1 VDSIKDMTEMQ
12 MSAIGEIGNIGVGNA
27 ATALSKIV
35 GKAVN
40 LSVPKVQILPIND
53 AMGIVGDPEM
63 LVAGVY
69 LAIEGD
75 IDGDILLI
83 FSAENSRNL
92 AQIMM
97 CGMMPPKATEDEE
110 NFSEIEISA
119 LKELGNILSS
129 SYLNSLADFTQMT
142 IGPSVP
148 GFCCDMAAA
157 ILSVALIEVS
167 SFGDNVLILQ
177 TNFDIEGQN
186 VEGFFLLVP
195 KPGSLEKIFT
205 ALGVG

>member
-1 VDSIKDMTEMQ
+1 MDSIKDLTEMQ
-12 MSAIGEIGNIGVGNA
+12 MSAIAEIGNIGAGNA

-35 GKAVN
+35 SKAVN
-40 LSVPKVQILPIND
+40 LSVPKVQVLPIND
-53 AMGIVGDPEM
+53 AMGIMGDPEA

-83 FSAENSRNL
+83 FTAHNSKNL
-92 AQIMM
+92 AKIMM
-97 CGMMPPKATEDEE
+97 GGMDHPEVTDAEDI
-110 NFSEIEISA
+110 FSEIEISA

-148 GFCCDMAAA
+148 GFCCDMAGA

-167 SFGDNVLILQ
+167 AFGDNVLILQ

>member
-1 VDSIKDMTEMQ
+1 VDSIKDLTEMQ
-12 MSAIGEIGNIGVGNA
+12 MSAIAEIGNIGAGNA

-35 GKAVN
+35 SKAVN
-40 LSVPKVQILPIND
+40 LSVPKVQVLPIND
-53 AMGIVGDPEM
+53 AMGIMGDPEA

-83 FSAENSRNL
+83 FTAHNSKNL
-92 AQIMM
+92 ASIMM
-97 CGMMPPKATEDEE
+97 GGMSHPDVSDDEGV
-110 NFSEIEISA
+110 FSEIEISA

-148 GFCCDMAAA
+148 GFCCDMAGA

-167 SFGDNVLILQ
+167 AFGDNVLILQ